1 MSNSIT
7 LVFDDCPSDDF
18 DDASITPKPY
28 SVLYWGS
35 NPDAGNDDCWS
46 DDSFATLAEAE
57 AAFARNPGSCVAFVE
72 LDGPDVYRVRKL
84 RDARP
89 ADTSWRDE
97 IAREAGMLGGCEAYN
112 EVMGY

>member
-1 MSNSIT
+1 MSN
-7 LVFDDCPSDDF
+7 
-18 DDASITPKPY
+18 KPY

-35 NPDAGNDDCWS
+35 DPDAGNDDCWS
-46 DDSFATLAEAE
+46 GDDFATLSEAE
-57 AAFARNPGSCVAFVE
+57 AAFAAGSDDRDDCFIE

-89 ADTSWRDE
+89 VDTSWRDE